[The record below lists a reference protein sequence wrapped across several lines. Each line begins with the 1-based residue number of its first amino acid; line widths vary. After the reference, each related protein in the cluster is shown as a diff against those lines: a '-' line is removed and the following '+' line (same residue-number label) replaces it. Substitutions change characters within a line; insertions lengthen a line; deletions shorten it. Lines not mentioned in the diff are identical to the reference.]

1 MLALV
6 TDLLRRREVV
16 FDLAKNDFRR
26 EYAGSVLG
34 FAWAFIQPLMF
45 IAVLYV
51 VFTVGL
57 RANPAGAGMPFVV
70 YLTIGMICWMYFA
83 TNLAAITG
91 VFLSYSFLINKVNFR
106 LSVLPLVKLLSSLPT
121 HLVLICVAVGVAWQE
136 GFAPTLYTLQLF
148 YYFLC
153 LLCLLYGVGLAASA
167 ANLFVR
173 DVQRGVA
180 VVVQFG
186 FWATPVFWNPAIL
199 PERFEFL
206 VRLNPVWYLVR
217 GYRDSIVNQVGFWER
232 PVDALVFWATVGL
245 FWLVA
250 MVVYRRLKP
259 HFAEVVA

>member
-1 MLALV
+1 M
-6 TDLLRRREVV
+6 V

-57 RANPAGAGMPFVV
+57 RANPAGAEMPFVV
-70 YLTIGMICWMYFA
+70 YLTVGMICWMYFA
-83 TNLAAITG
+83 TNLASITG

-106 LSVLPLVKLLSSLPT
+106 LSVLPLVKLLSSVPT
-121 HLVLICVAVGVAWQE
+121 HLVLVGVAVGLAWKE
-136 GFAPTLYTLQLF
+136 GFAPTLYTLQLG

-153 LLCLLYGVGLAASA
+153 LFCLLYGVGLAASA

-173 DVQRGVA
+173 DVQRGIA

-186 FWATPVFWNPAIL
+186 FWATPVFWNPSIL
-199 PERFEFL
+199 PERFEFW
-206 VRLNPVWYLVR
+206 VRLNPVWYLVD
-217 GYRDSIVNQVGFWER
+217 GYRDSIVSQIGFWEK
-232 PVDALVFWATVGL
+232 PVAGLIFWATVGL
-245 FWLVA
+245 FWVVA

>member
-1 MLALV
+1 M
-6 TDLLRRREVV
+6 V

-57 RANPAGAGMPFVV
+57 RTNPAGAEMPFVV
-70 YLTIGMICWMYFA
+70 YLTVGMICWMYFA
-83 TNLAAITG
+83 TNLASITG

-106 LSVLPLVKLLSSLPT
+106 LSVLPLVKLLSSVPT
-121 HLVLICVAVGVAWQE
+121 HLVLVGVAVGLAWKE
-136 GFAPTLYTLQLF
+136 GFAPTLYTLQLG

-153 LLCLLYGVGLAASA
+153 LFCLLYGVGLAASA

-173 DVQRGVA
+173 DVQRGIA

-186 FWATPVFWNPAIL
+186 FWATPVFWNPSIL
-199 PERFEFL
+199 PERFEFW
-206 VRLNPVWYLVR
+206 VRLNPVWYLVD
-217 GYRDSIVNQVGFWER
+217 GYRDSIVSQIGFWEK
-232 PVDALVFWATVGL
+232 PVAGLIFWATVGL
-245 FWLVA
+245 FWIVA
-250 MVVYRRLKP
+250 MVLYRRLKP